1 MDFRLKYVKQAS
13 EDFGTMLKNLSELDE
28 TTFQSTVEGN
38 KLVTSFF
45 DAIKTSNNLDK
56 ELDKITKL
64 TVNKLKRKRSEE
76 KVEEEQPI
84 LSKKGKTS
92 SFEEKDFYK
101 GFAELNDKYN
111 ESINEE
117 EKSVV
122 CKHA

>member
-13 EDFGTMLKNLSELDE
+13 KDFGTMLKNLSELDE

-38 KLVTSFF
+38 KLLTSFF

-56 ELDKITKL
+56 EIDKITKL

-84 LSKKGKTS
+84 LSKKVKLQALKKKIS
-92 SFEEKDFYK
+92 IKD
-101 GFAELNDKYN
+101 LQN
-111 ESINEE
+111 
-117 EKSVV
+117 
-122 CKHA
+122 

>member
-13 EDFGTMLKNLSELDE
+13 KDFGTMLKNLSELDE

-38 KLVTSFF
+38 KLLTSFF

-56 ELDKITKL
+56 EIDKITKL

-76 KVEEEQPI
+76 KVEEEQSV

-101 GFAELNDKYN
+101 EFAELNDKYN